1 MTIKFK
7 INGAFLTLIAI
18 TILLSLYISYNLS
31 NIEKNVKE
39 LSEKDFSGI
48 TVLLEADRDSY
59 QSNVALSQLINK
71 QDKEN
76 AKDLIKDVDD
86 NLQQVRQ
93 RFDKFKAR
101 LEKDMPDKKDKFEE
115 FDTFFNLTS
124 QHTSKL
130 KDFINAGNYEEAK
143 EYYFNKYLK
152 DYGSMRDLIDFFTE
166 ASYKVV
172 GKNQNA
178 TASLISNSFTI
189 FVIIGLLSVLV
200 AIIFALALS
209 KSINNSL
216 TKFNGGLQNFF
227 NFLNRESAF
236 VELLDE
242 SSKDEIAK
250 LASIVNKNIN
260 KTKTLMENDAA
271 LINEVK
277 DVVEKVKAGN
287 LDDTIKLSTENKELE
302 ELKTIFNEML
312 KVISSNISNNL
323 NEIKTALEQFQ
334 KLNFTHR
341 ITNASGNTVEGLN
354 TLANIIN
361 EMLVHNKTNGL
372 TLQTSAKGLSNMVD
386 GLSKSSNEAAASI
399 EETAAALE
407 EITAN
412 INHNSE
418 TVVKMA
424 QNANE
429 LKKSS
434 SEGEQMA
441 SNTTKAMDEI
451 NEQVSAINE
460 AITVIDQIA
469 FQTNILSLN
478 AAVEAAT
485 AGEAGKGFAVV
496 AQEVRNLA
504 SRSAE
509 AAKEIKELVENATLK
524 ANDGKTIANKMIKG
538 YEGLNKNVTTTLELI
553 SNVEHSSKEQQS
565 GINQINNAINQL
577 DTQTQKNAEVA
588 NNAKD
593 IANQTQTIADDI
605 VKDADEKEFVGKDTI
620 VAKELKIDISFIKTE
635 PKRVEP
641 THKKES
647 YAPQANKEIKPITT
661 TKTVVANNKDD
672 DEWES
677 F

>member
-1 MTIKFK
+1 MTIKYK

-18 TILLSLYISYNLS
+18 TIMLSLYISYNLN
-31 NIEKNVKE
+31 NIEDNVKK
-39 LSEKDFSGI
+39 LSDKDFSGI

-71 QDKEN
+71 QDNKN

-93 RFDKFKAR
+93 RFDKFKGFLAKEM
-101 LEKDMPDKKDKFEE
+101 LEKKDKFEE
-115 FDTFFNLTS
+115 FDKYFDLTAK
-124 QHTSKL
+124 HTIKL
-130 KDFINAGNYEEAK
+130 KEFLSSEDYKSAES
-143 EYYFNKYLK
+143 YYFNTYLK

-172 GKNQNA
+172 EKNQNA
-178 TASLISNSFTI
+178 TASLISNSFTT
-189 FVIIGLLSVLV
+189 FLIIGVLSVLV
-200 AIIFALALS
+200 AISFAIALS

-216 TKFNGGLQNFF
+216 SKFNSGLQSFF
-227 NFLNRESAF
+227 NFLNRESSS
-236 VELLDE
+236 VELLDDT
-242 SSKDEIAK
+242 SKDEIAN

-260 KTKTLMENDAA
+260 KTKTLMESDAA

-287 LDDTIKLSTENKELE
+287 LNDAIKLSTENKELE

-312 KVISSNISNNL
+312 KVISSSIANDL
-323 NEIKTALEQFQ
+323 NEIRTALEQFQ

-341 ITNASGNTVEGLN
+341 ITNASGDTVEGLN

-372 TLQTSAKGLSNMVD
+372 TLQTSAKGLSSMVD
-386 GLSKSSNEAAASI
+386 GLSSSSNEAAASI

-424 QNANE
+424 SNANE

-434 SEGEQMA
+434 TEGEQMA

-451 NEQVSAINE
+451 NEQVSSINE

-538 YEGLNKNVTTTLELI
+538 YEGLNKNVATTLELI

-565 GINQINNAINQL
+565 GINQINNAVNQL
-577 DTQTQKNAEVA
+577 DTQTQQNAEVA

-593 IANQTQTIADDI
+593 IANQTQAIANDI
-605 VKDADEKEFVGKDTI
+605 VKDADEKEFVGKNTV
-620 VAKELKIDISFIKTE
+620 VAKELKVDTSFTKIE
-635 PKRVEP
+635 PKKVES
-641 THKKES
+641 TYKKES
-647 YAPQANKEIKPITT
+647 YSAKNTEKIKQKAT
-661 TKTVVANNKDD
+661 TKTIKANNRDD

>member
-31 NIEKNVKE
+31 NIERNVKE

-101 LEKDMPDKKDKFEE
+101 LEKNMTDKKDKFEE
-115 FDTFFNLTS
+115 FDTSFNLTS

-172 GKNQNA
+172 EKNQNA

-565 GINQINNAINQL
+565 GINQINNAVNQL

-620 VAKELKIDISFIKTE
+620 VAKELKIDTSFTKTE
-635 PKRVEP
+635 PKRVET

-647 YAPQANKEIKPITT
+647 YAPQGNKEIKPITT

>member
-565 GINQINNAINQL
+565 GINQINNAVNQL

-620 VAKELKIDISFIKTE
+620 VAKELKIDTSFTKTE
-635 PKRVEP
+635 TKRVEP

-647 YAPQANKEIKPITT
+647 YAQQRNKEIKPITT